1 LAQIP
6 DGAFRDLMQA
16 ELDSATGVRVQVA
29 APPTDLP
36 ARPRAN
42 RPPQQRSL
50 VRAVIML
57 LVQRPH
63 LATTTEPP
71 WVFAGLQQP
80 GIPLLVEQLGICRHR
95 PGITTGALL
104 EHFVDREEA
113 KALQKL
119 AVMDFP
125 GGEEEAA
132 AEFAGALAQLERQ
145 TADQRREELQRKR
158 AGLGEEE
165 KAELRAL
172 LAGKGNRT

>member
-1 LAQIP
+1 
-6 DGAFRDLMQA
+6 
-16 ELDSATGVRVQVA
+16 V
-29 APPTDLP
+29 
-36 ARPRAN
+36 RPRTN

-50 VRAVIML
+50 VRAAITL

-63 LATTTEPP
+63 LATTIEPP
-71 WVFAGLQQP
+71 WTFAGLRQP
-80 GIPLLVEQLGICRHR
+80 GIPLLVELIGVGRAR
-95 PGITTGALL
+95 PGISTGALL
-104 EHFVDREEA
+104 EHFASREEA
-113 KALQKL
+113 KSLQKL

-145 TADQRREELQRKR
+145 TADQRREELQRK
-158 AGLGEEE
+158 AAELNEDE